1 MGDMMVR
8 NIPDEIHDG
17 LRERA
22 YQNNRSVEAEVR
34 SLITSAILSGSGD
47 GLGDHLRK
55 RFKSVKGEELS
66 NLRAKTPTTSDVDE

>member
-22 YQNNRSVEAEVR
+22 HQNNRSVEAEVR
-34 SLITSAILSGSGD
+34 SLITSAVLSGTGG
-47 GLGDHLRK
+47 GLGNHLRE
-55 RFKSVKGEELS
+55 RFKSVKGDELS
-66 NLRAKTPTTSDVDE
+66 NLRAKMPAASDVDE